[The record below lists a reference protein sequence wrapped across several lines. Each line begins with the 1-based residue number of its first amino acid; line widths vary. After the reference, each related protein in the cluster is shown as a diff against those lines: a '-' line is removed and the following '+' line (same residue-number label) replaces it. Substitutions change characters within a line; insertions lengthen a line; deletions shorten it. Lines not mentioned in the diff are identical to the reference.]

1 MNRCI
6 IFTGGKP
13 EPRLPEGLET
23 DGAFVIAADSG
34 YKNCKKLGIKPDL
47 AVGDYDSLN
56 FVPEDC
62 EQLTFPKEKD
72 DTDLMLAVREAIGR
86 GYTDITILG
95 AMGGRFDHTFA
106 NVQTLAFIR
115 SQGAWGRILTC
126 YEQVMLVTPGKYTIK
141 AKKNYSLSLFAYS
154 EDVKGLTISGVKYP
168 LLGAHIDSFFPIGIS
183 NEIIGGEAK
192 ISFTEGMLLVIQSR
206 C

>member
-1 MNRCI
+1 MKRCI

-13 EPRLPEGLET
+13 EPRLPDGLET
-23 DGAFVIAADSG
+23 DGAFIIAADSG
-34 YKNCKKLGIKPDL
+34 YKNCKKLGIQPDL

-56 FVPEDC
+56 FVPDDC

-72 DTDLMLAVREAIGR
+72 DTDLMLAVREALSR
-86 GYTDITILG
+86 GCMDITVLG

-126 YEQVMLVTPGKYTIK
+126 REQIMLVTPGSYTVR
-141 AKKNYSLSLFAYS
+141 NRERCSLSLFAYS
-154 EDVKGLTISGVKYP
+154 GEVSGLTVRGVKYP
-168 LLGAHIDSFFPIGIS
+168 LTDGKIDSTFPIGVS
-183 NEIIGGEAK
+183 NEILGDAAE
-192 ISFTEGMLLVIQSR
+192 ISFSDGELLIVQSLF
-206 C
+206 